1 MLPVFAKHT
10 IIIIRPTWVAGRYG
24 NEIPDWENVTRT
36 SVSGCSVQPTF
47 GEEDTS
53 HRDSVQS
60 EYTVYAPPGTDVTA
74 YDRIEWNGT
83 VHEVNGRPSVWSVG
97 MGLVDHVAIHI
108 NVWEG

>member
-1 MLPVFAKHT
+1 MLSVFAEHAIT
-10 IIIIRPTWVAGRYG
+10 IIRAGETTGRYG
-24 NEIPDWENVTRT
+24 DEIPDWGDVDR
-36 SVSGCSVQPTF
+36 SDVSGLSVQRVF
-47 GEEDTS
+47 GDGDTML
-53 HRDSVQS
+53 RDAGQS

-83 VHEVNGRPSVWSVG
+83 VHEVNGRPSVWNVG